1 MFAYLEGRLV
11 EKNPA
16 YAILDVGGVGYTLE
30 ISLNT
35 YSALPEPGQKVE
47 DSPVCRLHTHFIV
60 REDAQL
66 LYGFAGEEERRIFRS
81 LITVSGVGANTA
93 RMLLS
98 SLSPGELYD
107 AIINERVNT
116 LKAVKGIG
124 AKSAQR
130 IIVDLRDKL
139 AKDEQ
144 RPEILEKAYNT
155 HKEEALSGLTM
166 LGFSKNV
173 AEKALDKI
181 ISSASE
187 NDKQIT
193 VEYLIKEALKIL

>member
-1 MFAYLEGRLV
+1 MFAYLEGKLA

-16 YAILDVGGVGYTLE
+16 YAVLDIGGIGYTLE

-35 YSALPEPGQKVE
+35 YSSLPHPGTNLQDAPICK
-47 DSPVCRLHTHFIV
+47 LFTHLIV
-60 REDAQL
+60 REDAQI
-66 LYGFAGEEERRIFRS
+66 LYGFVNEEERKLFRF
-81 LITVSGVGANTA
+81 LISVSGVGANTA

-98 SLSPGELYD
+98 SLSSAELYD
-107 AIINERVNT
+107 AIVNEKVNT
-116 LKAVKGIG
+116 LKSVKGIG

-139 AKDEQ
+139 AKEPQ
-144 RPEILEKAYNT
+144 QTEILENTYNT

-173 AEKALDKI
+173 SEKALDKI
-181 ISSASE
+181 ISSA
-187 NDKQIT
+187 NDKNGKIT